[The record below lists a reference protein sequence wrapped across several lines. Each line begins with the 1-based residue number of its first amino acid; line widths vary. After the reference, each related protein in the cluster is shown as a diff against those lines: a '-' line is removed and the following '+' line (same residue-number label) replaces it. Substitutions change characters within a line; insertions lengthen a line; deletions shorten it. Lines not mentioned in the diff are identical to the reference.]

1 MLANAK
7 AGAWYT
13 IGAQYAAM
21 DKRWIVAGDAEC
33 LLPLGLS
40 SLICKML
47 MISMSITCG

>member
-33 LLPLGLS
+33 LLPRASVPS
-40 SLICKML
+40 SVKC
-47 MISMSITCG
+47 